1 MYIIQITGEYIQ
13 LDQLLKKEGL
23 IQTGGETAIFLSE
36 HKVSLNGIKVFEKRK
51 KIRSGD
57 ALTIDENVYRIV
69 GVNEWK

>member
-51 KIRSGD
+51 KIRSAD
-57 ALTIDENVYRIV
+57 ALTIDHTVHSIV
-69 GVNEWK
+69 GAND

>member
-23 IQTGGETAIFLSE
+23 IQTGGETAMFLSE

-51 KIRSGD
+51 KNTQRRR
-57 ALTIDENVYRIV
+57 THHRRHRI
-69 GVNEWK
+69 